1 MVSRTLVVDEAQN
14 QTWDSAKPLALA
26 KICRISSSPASR
38 DTPTSPSRTMA
49 LPIGGQLNRFKR
61 QYIQLLDPGLLD
73 WPRANSLK
81 DPDVQAW
88 MYRNL
93 FSIDALRFHPP
104 ERYQLRVLKQLT
116 STIEQAIVDPEED
129 VCLFPF
135 VRWANAKL
143 APLLA
148 IYNIY

>member
-1 MVSRTLVVDEAQN
+1 MVSSALVVDEAQN

-26 KICRISSSPASR
+26 KICRFSRSPASR
-38 DTPTSPSRTMA
+38 DIPTSPPRSMA
-49 LPIGGQLNRFKR
+49 LSIERQLNRFKR

-73 WPRANSLK
+73 WPQAESLR

-88 MYRNL
+88 MYCNL
-93 FSIDALRFHPP
+93 FSIDALRFCPP

-116 STIEQAIVDPEED
+116 SMIEQAIADPEED

-135 VRWANAKL
+135 VR
-143 APLLA
+143 
-148 IYNIY
+148 